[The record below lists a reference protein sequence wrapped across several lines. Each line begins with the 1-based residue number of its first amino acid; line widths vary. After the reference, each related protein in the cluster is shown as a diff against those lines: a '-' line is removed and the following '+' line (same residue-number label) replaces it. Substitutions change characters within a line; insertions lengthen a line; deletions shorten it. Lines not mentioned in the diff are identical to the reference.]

1 MNKTLLVIGAIL
13 AGIGLFV
20 GGFFFSQVNAQAG
33 QQGWVMGN
41 WNGQTNPDMMNNV
54 EGQYGSGMMGNEQ
67 YGSMMGG
74 SQYGSG
80 MMGNGQY
87 GSMMGSNQYGGM
99 MGMMMNGGMMGGQYG
114 SGMMGSFGGL
124 TNADPLSI
132 EEAETAVTDY
142 LATLN
147 NDDLTLG
154 EIMIFDN
161 HAYAQIIDET
171 KETGAFEVLVDPVTG
186 GVFPEPGPNMM
197 WNTEY
202 GMMSG
207 DNFGMMDDMMNGQFG
222 SGMMDGSQYGSDMM
236 GESQY
241 GSMMGGNMMGS
252 FGYAP
257 DAEINITAEEAVD
270 AAQEYLDAY
279 LPGKTADETADTFPG
294 YYTLHVLEDG
304 ETIGMLSVNAY
315 SGQVFLHH
323 WHGDLIEMVGEGH
336 E

>member
-1 MNKTLLVIGAIL
+1 MNKILLIIGAIA

-20 GGFFFSQVNAQAG
+20 GGFYF
-33 QQGWVMGN
+33 
-41 WNGQTNPDMMNNV
+41 GQTRTQGFQP
-54 EGQYGSGMMGNEQ
+54 GW
-67 YGSMMGG
+67 
-74 SQYGSG
+74 
-80 MMGNGQY
+80 MMGNGQI
-87 GSMMGSNQYGGM
+87 GSNMMGNSQFSTGM
-99 MGMMMNGGMMGGQYG
+99 MGMMMNGGMMDGQYG
-114 SGMMGSFGGL
+114 SGMMGNFGGL

-132 EEAETAVTDY
+132 EDAETAVTDY

-147 NDDLTLG
+147 NDDLALG
-154 EIMIFDN
+154 EVMIFDN

-171 KETGAFEVLVDPVTG
+171 TETGAFEVLVDPITG
-186 GVFPEPGPNMM
+186 SVFPEPGPNMM

-207 DNFGMMDDMMNGQFG
+207 GNFGMMGGMMNSQFD
-222 SGMMDGSQYGSDMM
+222 SGMMGGNQYGSDMM
-236 GESQY
+236 GSDQY
-241 GSMMGGNMMGS
+241 GGMMGGNMMGS

-257 DAEINITAEEAVD
+257 DAEINITSDEAVN

-279 LPGKTADETADTFPG
+279 FPGKTADETADAFPG

-315 SGQVFLHH
+315 TGQVFLHH
-323 WHGDLIEMVGEGH
+323 WHGDLIEMAGEGH

>member
-20 GGFFFSQVNAQAG
+20 GGFFFSQVNAQTN
-33 QQGWVMGN
+33 QQGWMMGD
-41 WNGQTNPDMMNNV
+41 WNGQVNPNMMGNN
-54 EGQYGSGMMGNEQ
+54 QYGSGMMG
-67 YGSMMGG
+67 S
-74 SQYGSG
+74 
-80 MMGNGQY
+80 GQY
-87 GSMMGSNQYGGM
+87 GNM
-99 MGMMMNGGMMGGQYG
+99 MGMMMGGQYG
-114 SGMMGSFGGL
+114 SGMMGNFGGL
-124 TNADPLSI
+124 INVDPLSI
-132 EEAETAVTDY
+132 EDAETAVTDY

-147 NDDLTLG
+147 NDNLTLG

-161 HAYAQIIDET
+161 HAYAQIVDET
-171 KETGAFEVLVDPVTG
+171 TETGAFELLVDPASG
-186 GVFPEPGPNMM
+186 NVFPEPGPNMM

-207 DNFGMMDDMMNGQFG
+207 NGFSGMMDGNMMGGQFG
-222 SGMMDGSQYGSDMM
+222 SGMMGNVQNNG
-236 GESQY
+236 
-241 GSMMGGNMMGS
+241 MMGGNMMGS

-257 DAEINITAEEAVD
+257 DAQINITPEEAVD
-270 AAQEYLDAY
+270 TAQEYLDAY

-315 SGQVFLHH
+315 TGQVFLHH
-323 WHGDLIEMVGEGH
+323 WHGDFIEMAGEAH